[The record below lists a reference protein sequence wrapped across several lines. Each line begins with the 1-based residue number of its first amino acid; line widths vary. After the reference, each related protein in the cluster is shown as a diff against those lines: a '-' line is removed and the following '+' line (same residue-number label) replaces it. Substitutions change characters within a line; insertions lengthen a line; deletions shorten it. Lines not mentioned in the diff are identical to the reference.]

1 MTRPQK
7 VGTFPTPYGVA
18 VDVFDALD
26 PRDPEAFTFT
36 PEAAAMTGGIYSPV
50 QRSAFIQRCKEE
62 GRVDLLLMKEY
73 GGGPPPRLKLKAPTK
88 PLYPALPKGMDM
100 DIPIEA
106 FVTLMMDRHRW
117 CDRAEALLP
126 AVDGNLTHAA
136 AWWPELPELMGLAM
150 AMLVTAS
157 LEHLHETEIECIEAA
172 AIYALSEHEQ
182 WSEAGLHWLTPF
194 KDTWARD
201 WIEARPAYR
210 RWASARISEGSR
222 LPAWLAGGRV
232 Q

>member
-1 MTRPQK
+1 MSALRK

-26 PRDPEAFTFT
+26 ASDPDAVTFSLD
-36 PEAAAMTGGIYSPV
+36 AAALAGGIYDPE
-50 QRSAFIQRCKEE
+50 RRKAFAQRCVAI
-62 GRVDLLLMKEY
+62 GRADLSIMDEF
-73 GGGPPPRLKLKAPTK
+73 GGGAPPRLRLQAPAK
-88 PLYPALPKGMDM
+88 PLYPTLPKGMDM

-126 AVDGNLTHAA
+126 AVDGNLAHAA
-136 AWWPELPELMGLAM
+136 AWWPDLPELMGLAM

-157 LEHLHETEIECIEAA
+157 LEHLHETEIDCIEAA

-210 RWASARISEGSR
+210 RWAAARISEGSR
-222 LPAWLAGGRV
+222 VPAWLAGGLV